1 MEGRKLILADGT
13 EYSEGEAGY
22 SEGHLWLYLL
32 PSTDFARAFADFNDA
47 EKTDHI
53 AFVFGESRVEYEH
66 FTDLRGIMRDADGQV
81 TVHLARPNREEG

>member
-32 PSTDFARAFADFNDA
+32 PSTDFASAFADFNDA
-47 EKTDHI
+47 DKTDHI
-53 AFVFGESRVEYEH
+53 TFVFGENRVEYEH
-66 FTDLRGIMRDADGQV
+66 FTDMLGIMRDADRQV
-81 TVHLARPNREEG
+81 MVHLSRPKREEG